1 MLDLNLLIVK
11 VNRATLV
18 WLYKLASSSGSLMLW
33 KAVLLTLVIF
43 ENEYI
48 RSFAERKSVVPFSNF
63 VLRNWITFQEFWS
76 VVN

>member
-11 VNRATLV
+11 INRATLV
-18 WLYKLASSSGSLMLW
+18 WLYKLASSNGSLMLW
-33 KAVLLTLVIF
+33 RAVLLTVVIS
-43 ENEYI
+43 ENEYV
-48 RSFAERKSVVPFSNF
+48 RSFVERKSVVPFSNF